1 MGVATYCSEKAGRR
15 VFVMLVVKVM
25 CGRLPVWACWEL
37 KFWKAAR
44 QLAGGSGG
52 RGGCEAGKQVGFVS
66 FRFAGFDGAWR
77 VKRRLGKAWVE
88 VRRGRRRKRWVV
100 VGDSIF
106 GKS

>member
-44 QLAGGSGG
+44 QLAAGRGGG
-52 RGGCEAGKQVGFVS
+52 GGCEAGKQVGRVR

-77 VKRRLGKAWVE
+77 VKRLGKAWVE
-88 VRRGRRRKRWVV
+88 TRRGRRRRWWVV
-100 VGDSIF
+100 VRDSIF
-106 GKS
+106 GKC

>member
-44 QLAGGSGG
+44 QLAAG
-52 RGGCEAGKQVGFVS
+52 RGVRGGEAGWEGEVQVCGF
-66 FRFAGFDGAWR
+66 RWCLAGEETWEGVGGDEEG
-77 VKRRLGKAWVE
+77 E
-88 VRRGRRRKRWVV
+88 EEEV
-100 VGDSIF
+100 VG
-106 GKS
+106 GGEG